1 MKRLAFLFLLVFLV
15 WPSLALA
22 APSPGIPV
30 SGQALDSKGKPIQ
43 GASVRLVPW
52 SPKFDLWAMQL
63 AGRWEAEPA
72 ARGTSDAQGRFRL
85 TAPEAGMW
93 RVILEAPGKVP
104 RQHGLVPLLDATE
117 LPPAHLPD
125 DVRLELQVVDPAGKP
140 VEGARVVVASAE
152 RPRGRGRAFTD
163 EAWEPVLRTAVT
175 GANGKAVAPLAD
187 GERWLLSVLTAGS
200 PPGRA
205 EGAGRQAHLRL
216 DLERACAR
224 IIEVTDGQRKP
235 VQGAVARIGSQAWL
249 TSDAAGRIVV
259 PARCKGTTTLN
270 IETREARDLVT
281 VSLTP
286 LPAGKVPEDVP
297 VRVALPA
304 PLPRLA
310 GRVVDAVSRE
320 PVAGAFVWTA
330 GEPGSFAR
338 TDARGSYAVTLPGPS
353 SQTVVQA
360 ASLEHMPA
368 SETVQ
373 PAPGG
378 QPAGPAFALLPAAV
392 VDGAVM
398 DAEGRPVSG
407 AQVLVLPKPGGRL
420 SMARLAEAA
429 RPVRS
434 DARGLFRFR
443 IASRMLHEIRAEHE
457 GFAPASVELPALEPR
472 TVRKDVR
479 VVLERG
485 RTAFG
490 RVVDTRD
497 QPIAGARV
505 VLQPVDEAEESGMFM
520 IGSFHE
526 GGSDFED
533 TTDATGRF
541 EIGRLR
547 AGRFDLTARAQGF
560 APMAVRGV
568 AVQGKAASR
577 VDLGTVVLPPG
588 LTVEGTVVDPQG
600 RPIEGAG
607 ISAMPADFMSAR
619 AFSLLERSEPLKTG
633 PDGRFALKDLREGT
647 RIDVRAWKEGYIE
660 GTAGGVDVP
669 AAGPVRIVLEPGVR
683 IAGRVVSED
692 GKPVADAMVATFSG
706 EGGTGMM
713 GMRGLR
719 RGMSGTDEQGRF
731 ELTGIE
737 PGKLVLR
744 ASAPGYLAG
753 EARVEAVAGQAPEE
767 VRIVLR
773 TGAVVTGKVVGP
785 DGAPVAGAEVRVVQG
800 SREDMFFSFG
810 ESGARSDGEGVYRL
824 AGIEEGRRSI
834 AATHQDFQRTVKELE
849 VRAGENRLDLR
860 LGRGYPVSGRV
871 VDSGGR
877 PVADARVSLD
887 EPGFGFDSDDSQ
899 LAASGADGSFQFPSV
914 APGTYTLRAR
924 KEGYAPAELPEP
936 LQVAVAPVA
945 GLELRLAAG
954 GTIRGRIRG
963 LGFEQLSGVS
973 VFAIRADTLGL
984 DGGGPSSGVV
994 DFEGAYSI
1002 SGVAPGEWMVT
1013 AMSGKGSARGKVTLS
1028 EGTPEVT
1035 LDLEFSGG
1043 FTLSGRV
1050 LRAGEPMPGLQV
1062 MANGADV
1069 GSHAMGSTGPQG
1081 EFRLE
1086 GLEAGKYVVAAMDY
1100 RKGIRHTEEVEI
1112 SGDREILIELPTQ
1125 RVSGRVLDA
1134 TDSSPIEGAAVTLEK
1149 TEGGDGLMGYGSPRA
1164 STDPSGAFTMSGVPE
1179 GTWRAVARKEGYA
1192 PAEATVEVRPGAEVG
1207 GVQLALSPGAGLV
1220 LEVRT
1225 YLGSIPAQV
1234 FAALVDANGR
1244 SVLAGPYE
1252 TGEGGRVRLGSAPAG
1267 RFRLYVSGGGAATAS
1282 LDVTIPGPPVQVVLL
1297 PASQLVVSVPGL
1309 AAQGGSGTATVT
1321 DVNGQPFRSVLYGF
1335 VLSEWPL
1342 LEGGTVVDGVP
1353 PGTWRVRVNAPDG
1366 RVWEGT
1372 ASTSGG
1378 RTQVVLD

>member
-30 SGQALDSKGKPIQ
+30 GGQVLDSKGKPFQ

-63 AGRWEAEPA
+63 AGRWEPEPA

-93 RVILEAPGKVP
+93 RVIVEAPGKVP

-125 DVRLELQVVDPAGKP
+125 DVRLEAQVVDPAGKP

-152 RPRGRGRAFTD
+152 RPGGRRRYFTG

-175 GANGKAVAPLAD
+175 AANGKAVVPLAE
-187 GERWLLSVLTAGS
+187 GERWLLAVLAAGS

-205 EGAGRQAHLRL
+205 EGAGRQANLRL
-216 DLERACAR
+216 DLEQGCAR
-224 IIEVTDGQRKP
+224 IIEVTDGQRRP

-286 LPAGKVPEDVP
+286 LPAGKAPEDVP

-304 PLPRLA
+304 PLPRLT

-330 GEPGSFAR
+330 GEPGGFAR
-338 TDARGSYAVTLPGPS
+338 TDARGSYAVPLPDPS
-353 SQTVVQA
+353 SAAVVQA
-360 ASLEHMPA
+360 ASPEHMPA

-407 AQVLVLPKPGGRL
+407 AEVLVLPKPGGRL

-429 RPVRS
+429 RPARS

-443 IASRMLHEIRAEHE
+443 VASRMLHEIRAEHE
-457 GFAPASVELPALEPR
+457 GFPPASVEVPALEPR

-479 VVLERG
+479 IVLERG

-490 RVVDTRD
+490 RVVDTRE

-505 VLQPVDEAEESGMFM
+505 VLQPVAEADESEMFM

-526 GGSDFED
+526 GGSDFEG

-547 AGRFDLTARAQGF
+547 AGRFDLIARAQGF

-600 RPIEGAG
+600 RPIAEAG
-607 ISAMPADFMSAR
+607 VSAMPADFMSAR
-619 AFSLLERSEPLKTG
+619 AFLERGEPLKTG
-633 PDGRFALKDLREGT
+633 PDGRFAIPGLREGT
-647 RIDVRAWKEGYIE
+647 RIDLRAWKDGYVE
-660 GTAGGVDVP
+660 GTAGGVDIP

-683 IAGRVVSED
+683 IAGRVVSGD

-706 EGGTGMM
+706 EGGTGLM

-753 EARVEAVAGQAPEE
+753 EARVEAVAGQTPEE

-810 ESGARSDGEGVYRL
+810 EAGARSDGEGIYRL

-834 AATHQDFQRTVKELE
+834 AATHQDFQRAVRELD

-887 EPGFGFDSDDSQ
+887 NPGFGYDSDDSQ

-924 KEGYAPAELPEP
+924 KDGYAPAELPEP
-936 LQVAVAPVA
+936 LQVAVAPVTD
-945 GLELRLAAG
+945 LELRLATG

-963 LGFEQLSGVS
+963 LGFEQLVGVS
-973 VFAIRADTLGL
+973 VFAIRAEALGL
-984 DGGGPSSGVV
+984 GGGGSSTGVV

-1002 SGVAPGEWMVT
+1002 GGVAPGEWVVM
-1013 AMSGKGSARGKVTLS
+1013 AMSGSGSARGKVTLP

-1035 LDLEFSGG
+1035 LDLEFGGG

-1069 GSHAMGSTGPQG
+1069 GSNAMGSTGSQG

-1086 GLEAGKYVVAAMDY
+1086 GLEAGQYVVAAMDY
-1100 RKGIRHTEEVEI
+1100 RTGIRHTEEVEI
-1112 SGDREILIELPTQ
+1112 SGDREIVIELPTQ

-1134 TDSSPIEGAAVTLEK
+1134 TDSSPIGGAAVVLQK
-1149 TEGGDGLMGYGSPRA
+1149 TEGDDGLMGYGSPSA

-1192 PAEATVEVRPGAEVG
+1192 PAEATVEVRPGADVG
-1207 GVQLALSPGAGLV
+1207 GVQLSLSPGAGLV

-1225 YLGSIPAQV
+1225 YLGSIPAQI

-1244 SVLAGPYE
+1244 SILAGPYE
-1252 TGEGGRVRLGSAPAG
+1252 TGEGGRVRLASAPPG

-1297 PASQLVVSVPGL
+1297 PGSQLVVSVPGL
-1309 AAQGGSGTATVT
+1309 AAQGGRGTATVT
-1321 DVNGQPFRSVLYGF
+1321 DVNGQPFRSVLYGI

-1342 LEGGTVVDGVP
+1342 LEGGTVVEGVP
-1353 PGTWRVRVNAPDG
+1353 PGTWRVRVTAPDG